1 MSSESEP
8 SDERLARI
16 ETTLA
21 HLERQYE
28 ELNEVVIEQG
38 RLIKRLLAQ
47 QQQLAATIETDE
59 LARIKA
65 TNPKPPHYQ

>member
-1 MSSESEP
+1 VSSESEP